1 MAGMFECGA
10 SDINFGAESF
20 CVEEIILGGPHFLN
34 GN

>member
-1 MAGMFECGA
+1 MWV
-10 SDINFGAESF
+10 SDTNFGAEFF